1 MEPAMALCAGLAAVT
16 LSLGVIGSLP
26 AAARRL
32 GAIRVPLPVRPI
44 AALLLLASLMVLVN
58 RPRPAAA
65 TVAPPIVRLSGQAE
79 GTADR
84 PQPQGS
90 TPVVNPTAPTELD
103 VTVPTYEIR
112 PGDSLWRIAQRALVD
127 QQSGEPTNADIARF
141 WPRIYD
147 ANRSLIGA
155 DPNLIFPG
163 QHLEI
168 PEV

>member
-1 MEPAMALCAGLAAVT
+1 M
-16 LSLGVIGSLP
+16 
-26 AAARRL
+26 
-32 GAIRVPLPVRPI
+32 
-44 AALLLLASLMVLVN
+44 
-58 RPRPAAA
+58 
-65 TVAPPIVRLSGQAE
+65 APPIVRLTDAVDDTNREQ
-79 GTADR
+79 
-84 PQPQGS
+84 
-90 TPVVNPTAPTELD
+90 TPASPEPTEPGPAGTH
-103 VTVPTYEIR
+103 VVE

-127 QQSGEPTNADIARF
+127 QQSGEPTSADIARF